1 MLWWSMNIEC
11 SYNNVVAT
19 KQCRRCETI
28 SGAEHF
34 WLQITGLGLNRAI
47 VDDSL
52 SWFGT
57 AGWDYFLTSTLKFSV
72 DGNYIWTIQS
82 FLENPDQFIQEMDK
96 TTGIV
101 KKQREFFILGAV
113 LPDLEK
119 SWGECLTSNDREEVC
134 KILAKLTCSLNSGKV
149 VRRALQ
155 QLFHLICKGNF
166 GFSKENLMVVEE
178 TIRSSILSSERLF
191 SKDEHSEQN
200 LKLFVYSRILW
211 LALIQQVLQDKML
224 VVDRKED
231 LKTMQEKLKR
241 LKTKRKDVFRYSLEL
256 IQTTISHLLR
266 LHNKS
271 TATKKL
277 IDSLNECQEFCRKKE
292 IKSEDLNVLRK
303 LNQEK
308 SKSFQPTKR
317 NEWFNL
323 HCILIHLHGMV
334 SHFCDE

>member
-1 MLWWSMNIEC
+1 M
-11 SYNNVVAT
+11 
-19 KQCRRCETI
+19 KQCRRCGTI

-52 SWFGT
+52 SWCGT
-57 AGWDYFLTSTLKFSV
+57 GGWDYFLTSTLKFSV

-101 KKQREFFILGAV
+101 KKQREFFILSAV

-155 QLFHLICKGNF
+155 QLFHLICKENF
-166 GFSKENLMVVEE
+166 GSSNENLMVVEQ

-211 LALIQQVLQDKML
+211 LALMQQVLQDKML

-241 LKTKRKDVFRYSLEL
+241 LKIKRKDVFRYSLEL
-256 IQTTISHLLR
+256 IQTIISHLLR